1 MQRNLNN
8 LPKQSLILAMAV
20 IVWVLPMSGC
30 GTPEGDEPVAISRSK
45 AKIVKDGSADAQ
57 ESSGKTGKI
66 NTKGTND
73 NGGSANT
80 VDDSSSS
87 STSSGAVVISGNGQ
101 SSGSTTVST
110 GTSGSTGSNVTIPEG
125 FTAGLAPGCSVA
137 PKDTQQCITC
147 TMGNAT
153 SNSCFSSSEPI
164 VPLEDCYYNDSKQ
177 TCITGGVSVSIN
189 F

>member
-1 MQRNLNN
+1 MQRTLKN
-8 LPKQSLILAMAV
+8 LPKQSRILVMAV

-30 GTPEGDEPVAISRSK
+30 GTPEGDEPVAVSRSK
-45 AKIVKDGSADAQ
+45 AKIVKEGSADAQ
-57 ESSGKTGKI
+57 EKSGKTGKI
-66 NTKGTND
+66 NTKGTRGD
-73 NGGSANT
+73 GESEDT
-80 VDDSSSS
+80 VVDTSSS
-87 STSSGAVVISGNGQ
+87 STSSGAVVISGNGK

-110 GTSGSTGSNVTIPEG
+110 GTSGSTSSKVTVPEG

-153 SNSCFSSSEPI
+153 SSSCFSSSEPI

-177 TCITGGVSVSIN
+177 TCITGGLSVSLN